1 MRIASNRSYTCETRQ
16 NISNAQIM
24 NYRTCLTSQGNWNFW
39 SVESLRHTAHK
50 HLFNSS
56 SLIIEVGGNR
66 GHDTVEFIKL
76 HNPWI
81 MSYEPLPFMAKNLSN
96 MFKSNPKVQIFPY
109 GLGNH
114 ARNVSIEPNDY
125 GNAGTSLYRP
135 LSSKN
140 SSNIVQV
147 EILEIVEVIEN
158 IRRTKS
164 KNGMID
170 MISINCEGCEFEI
183 IPALI
188 INNLTQF
195 FRVIQFGSHI
205 GLVPSGLCIYCQI
218 EEGLER
224 THTTLFHY
232 NKVWEGWVLKNKTT
246 V

>member
-1 MRIASNRSYTCETRQ
+1 
-16 NISNAQIM
+16 
-24 NYRTCLTSQGNWNFW
+24 
-39 SVESLRHTAHK
+39 
-50 HLFNSS
+50 
-56 SLIIEVGGNR
+56 
-66 GHDTVEFIKL
+66 
-76 HNPWI
+76 
-81 MSYEPLPFMAKNLSN
+81 MSYEPLTFMAKNLSN

-114 ARNVSIEPNDY
+114 ARNVSVELNDH

-135 LSSKN
+135 LSSAKP
-140 SSNIVQV
+140 SNIVQV
-147 EILEIVEVIEN
+147 EILEIVKVIEN

-164 KNGMID
+164 KSGMID

-188 INNLTQF
+188 ISDLIQF

-218 EEGLER
+218 QEELER

-232 NKVWEGWVLKNKTT
+232 NKVWEGWVLRNKTKF
-246 V
+246 